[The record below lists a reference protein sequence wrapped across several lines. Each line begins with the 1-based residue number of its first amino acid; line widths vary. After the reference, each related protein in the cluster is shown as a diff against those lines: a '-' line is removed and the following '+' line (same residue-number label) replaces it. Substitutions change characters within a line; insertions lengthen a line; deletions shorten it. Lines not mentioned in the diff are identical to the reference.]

1 MLPRGARKY
10 IGLPLY
16 HASVRLSSLKRCNP
30 VKKRLH
36 ETFSIQVN
44 FSESHENY
52 YSAYRYVCKNDPH
65 AYKSADHPDLQE
77 IGSPVT
83 KKCMSAY
90 RQKCR
95 KRKIDENTEITA
107 NQLNDSDKIH
117 GNKTQNASLSK
128 VRRHSNLDVSK
139 FLVKNN
145 IRTETDLFIIET
157 DLFIIATEQQEAGK
171 EDLYNFLVSC
181 SPKSLQDLIATT
193 WKVQDAKASL
203 ARRRNTPR
211 MDTIRKAAAAE
222 CVDACGGEWL
232 ECALQVLR
240 KNGLHPIV
248 FAEAVRDLLVN
259 STGKHRNI
267 FIAGP
272 ADCAKTF
279 ILAPLQKIFITFSNP
294 ADNKYSWLDV
304 ENAEAIFL
312 NDFRGALTQSRG
324 RNCCFCLKDKLS
336 TCRHLRISIPAIF
349 V

>member
-1 MLPRGARKY
+1 M
-10 IGLPLY
+10 
-16 HASVRLSSLKRCNP
+16 
-30 VKKRLH
+30 KKRLH
-36 ETFSIQVN
+36 EN
-44 FSESHENY
+44 MY
-52 YSAYRYVCKNDPH
+52 AKRYVCKNDPRV
-65 AYKSADHPDLQE
+65 YKSADHPDLQE

-107 NQLNDSDKIH
+107 NQLNDSDKIN

-128 VRRHSNLDVSK
+128 VQRLSNLDVSK
-139 FLVKNN
+139 FLVENN
-145 IRTETDLFIIET
+145 IRTET

-171 EDLYNFLVSC
+171 EDLYNFLVSR

-193 WKVQDAKASL
+193 WKIQDAKASL
-203 ARRRNTPR
+203 APRNTPR

-232 ECALQVLR
+232 ECALQVLG

-259 STGKHRNI
+259 GRGKHRNI

-279 ILAPLQKIFITFSNP
+279 ILAPLPKKPTFSNP

-312 NDFRGALTQSRG
+312 NDFRWSPDSIAWKELLLLLEGQTVHLPTLKECVPTGMHCALHLLWRPFFWQRNSREH
-324 RNCCFCLKDKLS
+324 CIAK
-336 TCRHLRISIPAIF
+336 
-349 V
+349 